1 MKTILVTGSS
11 NGFGYL
17 TVLTLARKGYNVWA
31 TMRDSNGKNKSK
43 KEELE
48 KIASNENISITVA
61 ELDVT
66 SDNSTRN
73 LSDRISS
80 EEQNGIDVL
89 INNAGIMYVGITEAY
104 SLDQAQEQF
113 DTNFFG
119 VIRTTKAFL
128 PLLKKSSDGMII
140 NISSLAGRL
149 VFPYFGIY
157 CASKFALEAYAEALS
172 YELKPFEVDVSII
185 EPGPYP
191 SGLLFSGPKEDDVS
205 TLNTYGEIANVP
217 KAMLENFEQ
226 FYKSDDAPNPQEIP
240 NSVVSLIES
249 QKGNRA
255 LRQAVG
261 IDYNT
266 NELNKKTS
274 PIQKSLIKDALQM
287 EHLL

>member
-1 MKTILVTGSS
+1 MKTILITGSS

-17 TVLTLARKGYNVWA
+17 TALTLARKGYNVWA

-48 KIASNENISITVA
+48 AIAIEENIAITVA

-66 SDNSTRN
+66 SDTSTN
-73 LSDRISS
+73 TLLDRIRK
-80 EEQNGIDVL
+80 EANGLDVL
-89 INNAGIMYVGITEAY
+89 INNAGVMYVGITEAY
-104 SLDQAQEQF
+104 SLEQVKEQF

-119 VIRTTKAFL
+119 IVRTSKAFL
-128 PLLKKSSDGMII
+128 PLLKKSSDGLIL

-157 CASKFALEAYAEALS
+157 CASKFALEAYSEALK
-172 YELKPFEVDVSII
+172 YELKPLGIDVSVI

-191 SGLLFSGPKEDDVS
+191 SGLLHSGPKEDD
-205 TLNTYGEIANVP
+205 TDILNSYGEMSSVP
-217 KAMLENFEQ
+217 AAMLQNFGD
-226 FYKSDDAPNPQEIP
+226 FYKSDASPDPQEIP
-240 NSVVSLIES
+240 DAILNLIEIER
-249 QKGNRA
+249 GNRP

-266 NELNKKTS
+266 NDLNHKIA
-274 PIQKSLIKDALQM
+274 PIQESLIKDSLQM
-287 EHLL
+287 AHLI

>member
-1 MKTILVTGSS
+1 MKTVLITGSS

-17 TVLTLARKGYNVWA
+17 SALTLARNGFNVWA
-31 TMRDSNGKNKSK
+31 TMRDINGKNKTK

-48 KIASNENISITVA
+48 NFATKENIAITIA

-66 SDNSTRN
+66 SDKSTQD
-73 LSDRISS
+73 LVERILI

-89 INNAGIMYVGITEAY
+89 VNNAGVMYVGITEAY
-104 SLDQAQEQF
+104 SLEQVQEQF

-119 VIRTTKAFL
+119 VIRTSKAFL
-128 PLLKKSSDGMII
+128 PLLKRSIDGLII

-157 CASKFALEAYAEALS
+157 CASKFALEAYSESLK
-172 YELKPFEVDVSII
+172 YELKPLGVDVSVI

-191 SGLLFSGPKEDDVS
+191 SGLLYSGPKEVDITALKS
-205 TLNTYGEIANVP
+205 YGEMADVP
-217 KAMLENFEQ
+217 KAMLQNFEQ
-226 FYKSDDAPNPQEIP
+226 FYKSDSSPNPQEIP
-240 NSVVSLIES
+240 NAILNLIKM
-249 QKGNRA
+249 QNGNRPI
-255 LRQAVG
+255 RQAVG

-266 NELNKKTS
+266 NDLNNRTS
-274 PIQKSLIKDALQM
+274 SIQENLIKDALQM